1 MVGIILKYKQNDDRK
16 QRFQA
21 VMANTYT
28 QLYDQIK
35 NFDCAQRF
43 AHLSCHTNLRI
54 KVVTYAERSAET
66 EGDK

>member
-1 MVGIILKYKQNDDRK
+1 
-16 QRFQA
+16 
-21 VMANTYT
+21 MANTYT